1 MSLSCAGETERTAV
15 RLFLG
20 ERFGIP
26 EEVLAGWRVLASG
39 AVLWGVRESDRLD
52 EVLAEFILER
62 TGLPLLRRVG
72 ERWKPTSSC
81 LRTFGEHLTRECLE
95 LTAEELDRLL
105 AEGFLRGTRSGV
117 SEGYVAL
124 AGPDGVVGC
133 GLYLDPRPEEDKPEG
148 VVQSLLP
155 KRRWSGL
162 SRLLGEER

>member
-1 MSLSCAGETERTAV
+1 MSLSCADETERAALREV
-15 RLFLG
+15 L
-20 ERFGIP
+20 EDRFGVDAA
-26 EEVLAGWRVLASG
+26 VLADWRVLASG
-39 AVLWGVRESDRLD
+39 AVLWGVRESGRLD
-52 EVLAEFILER
+52 EVLAEFDLER

-72 ERWKPTSSC
+72 PWWKPTSSC
-81 LRTFGEHLTRECLE
+81 LRTFGEHLSRERLE

-105 AEGFLRGTRSGV
+105 AVGFLRGTRSGI

-148 VVQSLLP
+148 VLQSLLP

-162 SRLLGEER
+162 ARQLREEL